1 MFNIQLFVLNKSKY
15 YINKDNINEP
25 QYLTKKQN
33 KHERKKLTLNLHTV
47 KIIQQ
52 FNEISNIKVTMTL

>member
-15 YINKDNINEP
+15 YINDNTKES
-25 QYLTKKQN
+25 QYLTKKQI
-33 KHERKKLTLNLHTV
+33 KYETLAPNLQTL

-52 FNEISNIKVTMTL
+52 FNEKNIKITVML